1 MTLESV
7 AAALREE
14 ARATDE
20 RRLLVL
26 TGDRDACYA
35 AADAALDAA
44 GIDREATTLVGTG
57 SLGCERVGPE
67 RADRLLG
74 TTRDCV
80 VFDAHADFRPNAL
93 GRVVGAVDGGGLL
106 VLLAP
111 SLDSWP
117 DQRTDFDR
125 TLAVPPDEV
134 ADVTGNFRRR
144 FAETLRDHPGI
155 AVVEVTDHGTG
166 VDAELGV
173 RVERDGLTHPAPRL
187 ATADDGRGDPPADR
201 DFPDAAYDACLTGD
215 QMNVVRELEALRDG
229 GAGGDPGDQ
238 RADPE
243 QTAVV
248 VEADRGRGKSS
259 AAGIAAGSLAAE
271 GADVLVT
278 APEYRSCR
286 EVFVRA
292 AALLE
297 TLGVEIETDRD
308 PPREVRVVGESG
320 EREDAD
326 RPSGGRVRFAPPTEA
341 ANSLAGDSGTPES
354 PTTPDASRSPDA
366 VFVDEAAA
374 LSVRLLERFLAASK
388 VAFTTT
394 IHGYEGAGRG
404 FSVRFRDRL
413 AESDHEVVEAS
424 LADPIRYAAGDPVE
438 VWAFRA
444 LLLDARPPVDAAVA
458 DADPESVA
466 YRTLSAEDLL
476 ADETLLRE
484 VFGLLVLAHYRTEP
498 DDLARLLDAP
508 NLTVRA
514 LVREGGATG
523 RTDEETGQTCEG
535 TGHTDDETG
544 RNHVVA
550 VALLAREGGL
560 PADVR
565 EHMYEGGR
573 VRGNMLPDVLTSQL
587 RDEAAGIPVG
597 RRVMRIAT
605 HHAVRSRGLGSR
617 LLGEI
622 RREFEGELDWLGVG
636 YGATPD
642 LLRFWRANGYRTVQ
656 LSTTRNDTSG
666 EYSAL
671 MLDPLSEDGADL
683 HDRHAAWFASRV
695 ASMLAD
701 PLRDAD
707 PDVVRELL
715 RSVDARVELDLS
727 AWDWRAVAASA
738 YGPGLYDAAPRP
750 FRRVALRYFVDAGD
764 DADSLS
770 AREERL
776 LVRKVLQGHPWPR
789 VADELGFHSAGQCM
803 RALGDAYE
811 PLVDRYGDD
820 AAMEEKRRYAERE

>member
-1 MTLESV
+1 MTLAEV

-26 TGDRDACYA
+26 AGDRDACYE
-35 AADAALDAA
+35 AADRALDAA
-44 GIDREATTLVGTG
+44 DVDRSSTTLVGTG
-57 SLGCERVGPE
+57 SLGCERVGPK

-80 VFDAHADFRPNAL
+80 AFDAHADFRPNAV
-93 GRVVGAVDGGGLL
+93 GRVVGAVDGGGLF
-106 VLLAP
+106 VLLTP
-111 SLDSWP
+111 PLDEWP
-117 DQRTDFDR
+117 DRRTDFDR
-125 TLAVPPDEV
+125 TLAVPPADV
-134 ADVTGNFRRR
+134 DDVTGRFRRR
-144 FAETLRDHPGI
+144 FAATLRAHRGVAI
-155 AVVEVTDHGTG
+155 
-166 VDAELGV
+166 VDADTG

-187 ATADDGRGDPPADR
+187 STADEPPAPPADPT
-201 DFPDAAYDACLTGD
+201 FPPAAYEACLTAD
-215 QMNVVRELEALRDG
+215 QMAVVNELEALRPTGGDG
-229 GAGGDPGDQ
+229 GNDGTPGPG
-238 RADPE
+238 ADP
-243 QTAVV
+243 TAVV

-259 AAGIAAGSLAAE
+259 AAGIAAGALAAE

-278 APEYRSCR
+278 APEYRSAR

-297 TLGVEIETDRD
+297 ALGREVETDHE
-308 PPREVRVVGESG
+308 PPRDVRVRATDGG
-320 EREDAD
+320 TGD
-326 RPSGGRVRFAPPTEA
+326 RDDGGRVRFEPPTEA
-341 ANSLAGDSGTPES
+341 ADLLDDSAGADATGAGT
-354 PTTPDASRSPDA
+354 TDRFDAPD
-366 VFVDEAAA
+366 VVIVDEAAA
-374 LSVRLLERFLAASK
+374 LSVRLLERFLAAPR
-388 VAFTTT
+388 VAFATTV
-394 IHGYEGAGRG
+394 HGYEGAGRG

-413 AESDHEVVEAS
+413 DESDHTVVEAR
-424 LADPIRYAAGDPVE
+424 LDEPIRYAAGDPVE
-438 VWAFRA
+438 AWAFRA
-444 LLLDARPPVDAAVA
+444 LLLDARPPVDEVVR
-458 DADPESVA
+458 DADPESVT
-466 YRTLSAEDLL
+466 YRRLPPDDLL

-484 VFGLLVLAHYRTEP
+484 AFGLLVLAHYRTEP

-508 NLTVRA
+508 NLSVRA
-514 LVREGGATG
+514 LVRESAATG
-523 RTDEETGQTCEG
+523 RD
-535 TGHTDDETG
+535 
-544 RNHVVA
+544 HVAA
-550 VALLAREGGL
+550 VALLAREGDL
-560 PADVR
+560 PAGVR

-587 RDEAAGIPVG
+587 RDERAGIPVG
-597 RRVMRIAT
+597 MRVVRIAT

-622 RREFEGELDWLGVG
+622 RAEFADDLDWLGVG

-671 MLDPLSEDGADL
+671 MLDPLSPAGRDL
-683 HDRHAAWFASRV
+683 RDRHAEWFASRIG
-695 ASMLAD
+695 SMLAD

-707 PDVVRELL
+707 PDVVRALL
-715 RSVDARVELDLS
+715 RSVDAPVALDLS
-727 AWDWRAVAASA
+727 DWDWRTVAASA

-750 FRRVALRYFVDAGD
+750 FRRVALKHFVDPDGEGEEHEAG
-764 DADSLS
+764 SPLS

-811 PLVDRYGDD
+811 PLVDRYGTET
-820 AAMEEKRRYAERE
+820 AMAEKRRYED

>member
-26 TGDRDACYA
+26 TGDRDACYE

-44 GIDREATTLVGTG
+44 GLDRDETTLVGTG
-57 SLGCERVGPE
+57 SLDCERVGPKH
-67 RADRLLG
+67 ADRLLG

-111 SLDSWP
+111 DLDSWP
-117 DQRTDFDR
+117 DGRTDFDR
-125 TLAVPPDEV
+125 TLAVPPDD
-134 ADVTGNFRRR
+134 ADAVTGHFRRR
-144 FAETLRDHPGI
+144 FAETLRSHPGI
-155 AVVEVTDHGTG
+155 AVF
-166 VDAELGV
+166 DADSET
-173 RVERDGLTHPAPRL
+173 VERDGLTHPAPRL
-187 ATADDGRGDPPADR
+187 STAEEGAPVGSPAGGSAELPADR
-201 DFPDAAYDACLTGD
+201 GFPDAAYEACLTDG
-215 QMNVVRELEALRDG
+215 QMSVVRELEALRETDG
-229 GAGGDPGDQ
+229 DSRDDE
-238 RADPE
+238 R
-243 QTAVV
+243 TAVV

-292 AALLE
+292 HELLKALGYEVE
-297 TLGVEIETDRD
+297 TDHDPPKSIETA
-308 PPREVRVVGESG
+308 G
-320 EREDAD
+320 
-326 RPSGGRVRFAPPTEA
+326 GGRVRFADPTEA
-341 ANSLAGDSGTPES
+341 SSLLGESGEPKS
-354 PTTPDASRSPDA
+354 SDAADAHDAADAPDA

-374 LSVRLLERFLAASK
+374 LSVRLLERFLAAPK

-413 AESDHEVVEAS
+413 AESDHEVVETG
-424 LADPIRYAAGDPVE
+424 LAEPIRYAAGDPVE

-466 YRTLSAEDLL
+466 YRALSPEELL

-484 VFGLLVLAHYRTEP
+484 AFGLLVLAHYRTEP

-514 LVREGGATG
+514 LVREGSATGGRDDEDATG
-523 RTDEETGQTCEG
+523 RG
-535 TGHTDDETG
+535 DDATG
-544 RNHVVA
+544 RPHVVA

-587 RDEAAGIPVG
+587 RDEEAGVPVG

-622 RREFEGELDWLGVG
+622 RAEFEGELDWLGVG
-636 YGATPD
+636 YGATPE

-671 MLDPLSEDGADL
+671 MLDPLTEAGAAL
-683 HDRHAAWFASRV
+683 HDRHADWFASRV
-695 ASMLAD
+695 SSMLAD

-707 PDVVRELL
+707 PDVVRALL
-715 RSVDARVELDLS
+715 RSVDASVELDLS

-764 DADSLS
+764 ESASEEEATLS
-770 AREERL
+770 AREEGL
-776 LVRKVLQGHPWPR
+776 LVRKVLQGHPWPE

-820 AAMEEKRRYAERE
+820 AAMAERRRYAEQE

>member
-1 MTLESV
+1 MTLAEV

-26 TGDRDACYA
+26 TGDRDACYE
-35 AADAALDAA
+35 AADRALDAA
-44 GIDREATTLVGTG
+44 EVDRGATTLVGTG
-57 SLGCERVGPE
+57 SLGCERVGPL

-80 VFDAHADFRPNAL
+80 VFDAHADFRPNAV
-93 GRVVGAVDGGGLL
+93 GRTVGAVDGGGLF

-111 SLDSWP
+111 PLDEWP
-117 DQRTDFDR
+117 DRRSDFDR
-125 TLAVPPDEV
+125 TLAVPPAGVD
-134 ADVTGNFRRR
+134 DVTGRFRQR
-144 FAETLRDHPGI
+144 FVETLRAHRGVAIFD
-155 AVVEVTDHGTG
+155 ADTG
-166 VDAELGV
+166 
-173 RVERDGLTHPAPRL
+173 RVEQDGLTHPAPRL
-187 ATADDGRGDPPADR
+187 GTAGDLPEPPADR
-201 DFPDAAYDACLTGD
+201 VFPVAAYEACLTAD
-215 QMNVVRELEALRDG
+215 QMAVVRELEALRAEG
-229 GAGGDPGDQ
+229 KATENGAD
-238 RADPE
+238 ADPDS
-243 QTAVV
+243 TAVV

-259 AAGIAAGSLAAE
+259 AAGIAAGALAAE

-278 APEYRSCR
+278 APEYRSAR

-297 TLGVEIETDRD
+297 ALGRDVETDRD
-308 PPREVRVVGESG
+308 PPREVRVPDTEGDG
-320 EREDAD
+320 D
-326 RPSGGRVRFAPPTEA
+326 GGRVRF
-341 ANSLAGDSGTPES
+341 ES
-354 PTTPDASRSPDA
+354 PTDAADLLGDSDAGLRTSESTPQSDAPDA
-366 VFVDEAAA
+366 VIVDEAAA
-374 LSVRLLERFLAASK
+374 LSVRLLERFLAAPR
-388 VAFTTT
+388 VAFATTV
-394 IHGYEGAGRG
+394 HGYEGAGRG

-413 AESDHEVVEAS
+413 DASDRAVVEAR
-424 LADPIRYAAGDPVE
+424 LDDPIRYAGGDPVE
-438 VWAFRA
+438 AWAFRA
-444 LLLDARPPVDAAVA
+444 LLLDARPAVDEVVR
-458 DADPESVA
+458 DATPESVA
-466 YRTLSAEDLL
+466 YRDLAPDDLL
-476 ADETLLRE
+476 ADEMLLRE
-484 VFGLLVLAHYRTEP
+484 AFGLLVLAHYRTEP

-508 NLTVRA
+508 NLTARA
-514 LVREGGATG
+514 LVREDAATG
-523 RTDEETGQTCEG
+523 RD
-535 TGHTDDETG
+535 
-544 RNHVVA
+544 RVVA
-550 VALLAREGGL
+550 VALLAREGDL

-587 RDEAAGIPVG
+587 RDEDAGIPAG
-597 RRVMRIAT
+597 MRVVRIAT

-617 LLGEI
+617 LLAEI
-622 RREFEGELDWLGVG
+622 REEFEDDLDWLGVG

-671 MLDPLSEDGADL
+671 MLDPLSPSGRDL
-683 HDRHAAWFASRV
+683 RDRHERWFASRV

-707 PDVVRELL
+707 PDVVRALL
-715 RSVDARVELDLS
+715 RSVDAPVALDLS
-727 AWDWRAVAASA
+727 DWDWRTVAASA

-750 FRRVALRYFVDAGD
+750 FRRIALEYFVDPHDGTD
-764 DADSLS
+764 SPSGEEPADPEKSVARAEEPPLS

-811 PLVDRYGDD
+811 PLVDRYGTE
-820 AAMEEKRRYAERE
+820 AAMAEKRRYED

>member
-1 MTLESV
+1 MDV
-7 AAALREE
+7 AGVATALRDE
-14 ARATDE
+14 ARRANQ

-44 GIDREATTLVGTG
+44 EIDRKATALVGTG
-57 SLGCERVGPE
+57 SLDCERVAPK

-93 GRVVGAVDGGGLL
+93 GRVVGAVDGGGLF

-111 SLDSWP
+111 PLDEWP
-117 DQRTDFDR
+117 ECRTDFDG
-125 TLAVPPDEV
+125 TLAVPPDDL

-144 FAETLRDHPGI
+144 FAETLRAHPGVAI
-155 AVVEVTDHGTG
+155 FDADAGT
-166 VDAELGV
+166 
-173 RVERDGLTHPAPRL
+173 VERDGLTHPAPRL
-187 ATADDGRGDPPADR
+187 STADDDSPELPEKRR
-201 DFPDAAYDACLTGD
+201 FPDAAYDACLTGD
-215 QMNVVRELEALRDG
+215 QMEVVRELEALRDADSDEG
-229 GAGGDPGDQ
+229 GESDDS
-238 RADPE
+238 E
-243 QTAVV
+243 TTAVV

-292 AALLE
+292 QALLQ
-297 TLGVEIETDRD
+297 TLGVAVVTDRD
-308 PPREVRVVGESG
+308 SPREIRVEGDSGGCVRFADPTAAADLLGDGETGESG
-320 EREDAD
+320 ALAD
-326 RPSGGRVRFAPPTEA
+326 KP
-341 ANSLAGDSGTPES
+341 
-354 PTTPDASRSPDA
+354 ASAPDA

-374 LSVRLLERFLAASK
+374 LSVRLLERFLAAPK

-413 AESDHEVVEAS
+413 DESDHEVVETG
-424 LADPIRYAAGDPVE
+424 LDEPIRYAAGDPVE

-444 LLLDARPPVDAAVA
+444 LLLDARPPVDEVVA
-458 DADPESVA
+458 DTDPQSVA
-466 YRTLSAEDLL
+466 YRAVSPADLL

-508 NLTVRA
+508 NLSVRA
-514 LVREGGATG
+514 LVRE
-523 RTDEETGQTCEG
+523 
-535 TGHTDDETG
+535 DDATG

-587 RDEAAGIPVG
+587 RDERAGIPVG
-597 RRVMRIAT
+597 KRVMRIAT

-622 RREFEGELDWLGVG
+622 RAEFEDELDWLGVG
-636 YGATPD
+636 YGATPE

-666 EYSAL
+666 EHSAL
-671 MLDPLSEDGADL
+671 MLDPLSDAGEEL
-683 HDRHAAWFASRV
+683 HDRHARWFASRV

-707 PDVVRELL
+707 PDMIRALL
-715 RSVDARVELDLS
+715 RSVDAPVELDLS

-738 YGPGLYDAAPRP
+738 YGPGQYDAAPRP
-750 FRRVALRYFVDAGD
+750 FRRVALRYFVDSGEGTD
-764 DADSLS
+764 SDALS
-770 AREERL
+770 ARAERI
-776 LVRKVLQGHPWPR
+776 LVRKVLQGHPWPE

-811 PLVDRYGDD
+811 PLVDRYGGD
-820 AAMEEKRRYAERE
+820 AAAEEKRRYTD

>member
-26 TGDRDACYA
+26 TGDRDACYE

-44 GIDREATTLVGTG
+44 GLDREETTLVGTG
-57 SLGCERVGPE
+57 SLGCERVGPT

-111 SLDSWP
+111 RLDSWP
-117 DQRTDFDR
+117 DRPTDFDR
-125 TLAVPPDEV
+125 TLAVPPDDV
-134 ADVTGNFRRR
+134 DDVTGHFRRR
-144 FAETLRDHPGI
+144 FAETLRVHPGI
-155 AVVEVTDHGTG
+155 AIFDVNSRT
-166 VDAELGV
+166 
-173 RVERDGLTHPAPRL
+173 VERDGLTHPAPRL
-187 ATADDGRGDPPADR
+187 SARSESSSAGTADELSSAGGSRELPADR
-201 DFPDAAYDACLTGD
+201 AFPDAAYESCLTDD
-215 QMNVVRELEALRDG
+215 QRRVVRELEALGEGDG
-229 GAGGDPGDQ
+229 HSQTA
-238 RADPE
+238 E
-243 QTAVV
+243 KTAVV

-292 AALLE
+292 AALLAELGYEVE
-297 TLGVEIETDRD
+297 TDHDPPKTIET
-308 PPREVRVVGESG
+308 
-320 EREDAD
+320 AA
-326 RPSGGRVRFAPPTEA
+326 GGRVRFADPTEA
-341 ANSLAGDSGTPES
+341 ASLLGDSAEPES
-354 PTTPDASRSPDA
+354 PNAADAADAADAPDA

-374 LSVRLLERFLAASK
+374 LSVRLLERFLAAPK

-413 AESDHEVVEAS
+413 DDGDHEVVEAG
-424 LADPIRYAAGDPVE
+424 LAEPIRYAAGDPVE

-444 LLLDARPPVDAAVA
+444 LLLDARPPVDAVVA

-466 YRTLSAEDLL
+466 YRALSAEELL
-476 ADETLLRE
+476 ADETLLSE
-484 VFGLLVLAHYRTEP
+484 AFGLLVLAHYRTEP

-514 LVREGGATG
+514 LVREEGSTG
-523 RTDEETGQTCEG
+523 RS
-535 TGHTDDETG
+535 DDEDDRTNDGEVG
-544 RNHVVA
+544 RSHVVA

-587 RDEAAGIPVG
+587 RDEEAGTPVG

-622 RREFEGELDWLGVG
+622 RAEFEAELDWLGVG
-636 YGATPD
+636 YGATPE
-642 LLRFWRANGYRTVQ
+642 LLGFWRANGYRTVQ

-671 MLDPLSEDGADL
+671 MLDPLTEAGATL
-683 HDRHAAWFASRV
+683 HDRHADWFASRV
-695 ASMLAD
+695 SSMLAD

-707 PDVVRELL
+707 PDVVRALL
-715 RSVDARVELDLS
+715 RSVDASVELDLS

-750 FRRVALRYFVDAGD
+750 FRRVALRYFVEGGD
-764 DADSLS
+764 SADSLS

-776 LVRKVLQGHPWPR
+776 LVRKVLQGHPWPE
-789 VADELGFHSAGQCM
+789 VADKLGFHSAGQCM

-820 AAMEEKRRYAERE
+820 AAMEEKRRYTD

>member
-1 MTLESV
+1 MTLAEV

-14 ARATDE
+14 AEATDQ

-26 TGDRDACYA
+26 AGDRDACYD

-57 SLGCERVGPE
+57 RLGCERVGPK

-74 TTRDCV
+74 TTRECV
-80 VFDAHADFRPNAL
+80 VLDCHADFRPNAV

-111 SLDSWP
+111 PLEKWP
-117 DQRTDFDR
+117 DRRTDFDR
-125 TLAVPPDEV
+125 TLAVPPADLD
-134 ADVTGNFRRR
+134 DVTGRFRER
-144 FAETLRDHPGI
+144 FARTLREHPGI
-155 AVVEVTDHGTG
+155 AIVEVTDGG
-166 VDAELGV
+166 NIDARDADADAELGV

-187 ATADDGRGDPPADR
+187 STGAERPEPPANR
-201 DFPDAAYDACLTGD
+201 AFPDAAYDACLTGD
-215 QMNVVRELEALRDG
+215 QMEVVRELEALRG
-229 GAGGDPGDQ
+229 RNRSGA
-238 RADPE
+238 
-243 QTAVV
+243 TAVV

-278 APEYRSCR
+278 APEYRSAR

-297 TLGVEIETDRD
+297 TLGTEVETDRE
-308 PPREVRVVGESG
+308 PPREIRVRDGSG
-320 EREDAD
+320 RGDGAAD
-326 RPSGGRVRFAPPTEA
+326 GRVRFEKPTEA
-341 ANSLAGDSGTPES
+341 ADLLGDPEGTDPS
-354 PTTPDASRSPDA
+354 SAPDA

-374 LSVRLLERFLAASK
+374 LSVRLLERFLAAPK

-413 AESDHEVVEAS
+413 EASDHAVVETRLDA
-424 LADPIRYAAGDPVE
+424 PIRYAAGDPVE

-444 LLLDARPPVDAAVA
+444 LLLDARPPVEEVVREV
-458 DADPESVA
+458 DPESKARSASDTTSGDEPRVGVA
-466 YRTLSAEDLL
+466 YRTYAPADLL

-508 NLTVRA
+508 NLAVRA
-514 LVREGGATG
+514 LVRSESVADSGREGGGATG
-523 RTDEETGQTCEG
+523 RE
-535 TGHTDDETG
+535 
-544 RNHVVA
+544 HVVA
-550 VALLAREGGL
+550 VALLAREGDL

-565 EHMYEGGR
+565 QSMYEGGR

-587 RDEAAGIPVG
+587 RDEDAGGPAG
-597 RRVMRIAT
+597 MRVMRIAT

-622 RREFEGELDWLGVG
+622 RAEFEGELDWLGVG
-636 YGATPD
+636 YGATPE
-642 LLRFWRANGYRTVQ
+642 LLRFWHANGYRAVQ
-656 LSTTRNDTSG
+656 LSTTRNDASG

-671 MLDPLSEDGADL
+671 MLDPLSPAGEAL
-683 HDRHAAWFASRV
+683 HDRHAGWFASRV

-707 PDVVRELL
+707 PDVVRALL
-715 RSVDARVELDLS
+715 RSVEAPVALDLS

-750 FRRVALRYFVDAGD
+750 FRRVVLKHFVEGA
-764 DADSLS
+764 DADPLS
-770 AREERL
+770 PREERL
-776 LVRKVLQGHPWPR
+776 LVRKVLQGHPWPE

-803 RALGDAYE
+803 RALGDALE
-811 PLVDRYGDD
+811 PLVDRYGGE
-820 AAMEEKRRYAERE
+820 AAMTEKERYTE

>member
-7 AAALREE
+7 VAALREE
-14 ARATDE
+14 AAATDE

-44 GIDREATTLVGTG
+44 DFDRGATTLVGTG
-57 SLGCERVGPE
+57 NLDCERVGPK

-74 TTRDCV
+74 TTRECV

-93 GRVVGAVDGGGLL
+93 GRVVGAVDGGGLF

-111 SLDSWP
+111 PLDEWP
-117 DQRTDFDR
+117 DRRTDFDR
-125 TLAVPPDEV
+125 TLAVPPDDLE
-134 ADVTGNFRRR
+134 DVTGNFRRR
-144 FAETLRDHPGI
+144 FAETLRVHPGI
-155 AVVEVTDHGTG
+155 AVFDADSGT
-166 VDAELGV
+166 
-173 RVERDGLTHPAPRL
+173 VERDGLTHPAPRL
-187 ATADDGRGDPPADR
+187 STADDSPERPADR
-201 DFPDAAYDACLTGD
+201 AFPDAAYDACLTGD
-215 QMNVVRELEALRDG
+215 QMAVVRELEALRVPDRD
-229 GAGGDPGDQ
+229 AGDDSDPD
-238 RADPE
+238 E
-243 QTAVV
+243 TAVV

-278 APEYRSCR
+278 APEHRSSR

-292 AALLE
+292 EALLE
-297 TLGVEIETDRD
+297 SLGLDVETDGD
-308 PPREVRVVGESG
+308 PPRTVETAG
-320 EREDAD
+320 
-326 RPSGGRVRFAPPTEA
+326 GGRVRFASPAEA
-341 ANSLAGDSGTPES
+341 ADLLGVAGDCDDSAG
-354 PTTPDASRSPDA
+354 APDA

-374 LSVRLLERFLAASK
+374 LSVRLLERFLAAPK
-388 VAFTTT
+388 VAFATTV
-394 IHGYEGAGRG
+394 HGYEGAGRG

-413 AESDHEVVEAS
+413 AESDHAVVETG
-424 LADPIRYAAGDPVE
+424 LDDPIRYAAGDPVE
-438 VWAFRA
+438 AWAFRA
-444 LLLDARPPVDAAVA
+444 LLLDARPPVDAVVA

-466 YRTLSAEDLL
+466 YRDFSADDLL

-514 LVREGGATG
+514 LVRTDGAAG
-523 RTDEETGQTCEG
+523 PDTDA
-535 TGHTDDETG
+535 DSPRRD
-544 RNHVVA
+544 HVVA

-587 RDEAAGIPVG
+587 RDEAAGVPVG
-597 RRVMRIAT
+597 KRVMRIAT
-605 HHAVRSRGLGSR
+605 HHVVRSRGLGSR

-622 RREFEGELDWLGVG
+622 RREYADELDWLGVG
-636 YGATPD
+636 YGATPE
-642 LLRFWRANGYRTVQ
+642 LLRFWRANGYRAVQ

-671 MLDPLSEDGADL
+671 MLDPLSEAGEAL
-683 HDRHAAWFASRV
+683 HDRHARWFASRV

-715 RSVDARVELDLS
+715 RSVEAPVELDLS

-738 YGPGLYDAAPRP
+738 YGPGQYDAAPRP
-750 FRRVALRYFVDAGD
+750 FRRVALRYF
-764 DADSLS
+764 ADSDGDSDALS
-770 AREERL
+770 PREERL
-776 LVRKVLQGHPWPR
+776 LVRKVLQGRPWPD

-811 PLVDRYGDD
+811 PLVDRYGD
-820 AAMEEKRRYAERE
+820 AAAADEKRRYVE

>member
-1 MTLESV
+1 MDV
-7 AAALREE
+7 AGVATALRSE
-14 ARATDE
+14 ARRTNE

-26 TGDRDACYA
+26 TGDGDACYA

-44 GIDREATTLVGTG
+44 DIEREATTLVGTG
-57 SLGCERVGPE
+57 SLNCERVGPK

-80 VFDAHADFRPNAL
+80 VFDARADFRPNAL
-93 GRVVGAVDGGGLL
+93 GRVVGAVDGGGLF

-111 SLDSWP
+111 PLDEWP
-117 DQRTDFDR
+117 DRRTDFDE
-125 TLAVPPDEV
+125 TLAVPPDDVE
-134 ADVTGNFRRR
+134 AVTGNFRRR
-144 FAETLRDHPGI
+144 FAETLRAHPGI
-155 AVVEVTDHGTG
+155 AIFD
-166 VDAELGV
+166 VDTET
-173 RVERDGLTHPAPRL
+173 VERDGLTHPAPRL
-187 ATADDGRGDPPADR
+187 STAEDSPELPEGRA
-201 DFPDAAYDACLTGD
+201 FTDAAYEACLTAD
-215 QMNVVRELEALRDG
+215 QMTVVRELEALRKDESDG
-229 GAGGDPGDQ
+229 SEGGDSDSDSDSS
-238 RADPE
+238 ADP
-243 QTAVV
+243 TAVV

-271 GADVLVT
+271 GASVLVT
-278 APEYRSCR
+278 APEYRSSR
-286 EVFVRA
+286 EVFLRA
-292 AALLE
+292 RSLLE
-297 TLGVEIETDRD
+297 TLGVAVETDGD
-308 PPREVRVVGESG
+308 PPRDIRIQSE
-320 EREDAD
+320 
-326 RPSGGRVRFAPPTEA
+326 SGGRVRFASPTEA
-341 ANSLAGDSGTPES
+341 ADLLGDRDPGASGALAAAS
-354 PTTPDASRSPDA
+354 TPDA
-366 VFVDEAAA
+366 VIVDEAAA
-374 LSVRLLERFLAASK
+374 LSVRLLERFLAAPK
-388 VAFTTT
+388 VAFATT

-413 AESDHEVVEAS
+413 DESDHAVVETG
-424 LADPIRYAAGDPVE
+424 LDEPIRYAAGDPVE

-444 LLLDARPPVDAAVA
+444 LLLDARPPVDEVVA
-458 DADPESVA
+458 DADTEGEARSASDTVSGGEPRASVA
-466 YRTLSAEDLL
+466 YRALSPEDLL

-498 DDLARLLDAP
+498 DDLVRLLDAP
-508 NLTVRA
+508 NLSVRA
-514 LVREGGATG
+514 LVRHDGG
-523 RTDEETGQTCEG
+523 TD
-535 TGHTDDETG
+535 

-587 RDEAAGIPVG
+587 RDEAAGVPVG

-622 RREFEGELDWLGVG
+622 RREFADELDWLGVG
-636 YGATPD
+636 YGATPE

-671 MLDPLSEDGADL
+671 MLDSLTEAGEDL
-683 HDRHAAWFASRV
+683 RDRHARWFASRV

-715 RSVDARVELDLS
+715 RSVEAPVELDLS

-738 YGPGLYDAAPRP
+738 YGPGQYDAAPRP
-750 FRRVALRYFVDAGD
+750 FRRVALRYFVDSGGSD
-764 DADSLS
+764 SADEL
-770 AREERL
+770 ALAPREERL
-776 LVRKVLQGHPWPR
+776 LVRKVLQGHPWPD

-803 RALGDAYE
+803 RALGDAYG
-811 PLVDRYGDD
+811 PLVDRYGDE
-820 AAMEEKRRYAERE
+820 AAAEEKRRYTD